1 MEREAD
7 VIESVL
13 ESLNPTE
20 ENRLAELLF
29 DRRVRSAVAEMRP
42 CASELN
48 ASVTVV
54 TARDGTARVRIG
66 WRDTRAFGLER
77 LQERLKDHLKQRVPE
92 LKRTEF
98 ENADTDRR

>member
-13 ESLNPTE
+13 ESLDPTAE
-20 ENRLAELLF
+20 ERLMDLLF

-54 TARDGTARVRIG
+54 TARDGTARIRIG
-66 WRDTRAFGLER
+66 WRDTRAFGLESLQKR
-77 LQERLKDHLKQRVPE
+77 LADHLKWRVD
-92 LKRTEF
+92 LAEF
-98 ENADTDRR
+98 A